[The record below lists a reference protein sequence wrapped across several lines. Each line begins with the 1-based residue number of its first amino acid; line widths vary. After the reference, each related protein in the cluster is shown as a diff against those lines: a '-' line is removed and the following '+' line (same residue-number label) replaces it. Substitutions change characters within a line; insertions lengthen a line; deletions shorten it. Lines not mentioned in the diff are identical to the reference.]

1 MKPTTQSLLGTK
13 KKRTA
18 QPGGTEQGPSA
29 PSESQ
34 PGTESGGAEQ
44 QPDSTPEVPN
54 ADFPAARV
62 LELGRK
68 LPVQHSGRPAT
79 LAILKLQLEN
89 TGTVPFHCGHTVA
102 DLQGLTLETAAP
114 GMVSDL
120 VAVAFPLSG
129 LSGGVWPQKSPWQ
142 PVETMLPAVQAPS
155 EALSPGQSA
164 VVYLY
169 VFVPPEAAYLE
180 LWWQGQGLGVKAALV
195 E

>member
-1 MKPTTQSLLGTK
+1 M
-13 KKRTA
+13 
-18 QPGGTEQGPSA
+18 
-29 PSESQ
+29 
-34 PGTESGGAEQ
+34 
-44 QPDSTPEVPN
+44 PN

-142 PVETMLPAVQAPS
+142 RVETLLPAVQAPS
-155 EALSPGQSA
+155 EALSPGQCA